1 MLYYII
7 FGIILATILLT
18 LFLELIHSSR
28 QKFKKNLKF
37 IILLFLL
44 IIIAFIMTKFPQ
56 IISVIPAIFIILYR
70 WRFLIQILSK
80 VFLMK
85 RNFKKSPNKINKN
98 MALEIL
104 GLTETASK
112 EDIIKKYQDLMKKN
126 HPDKGGSEW
135 ITKKL
140 NQARET
146 LLS

>member
-1 MLYYII
+1 M
-7 FGIILATILLT
+7 
-18 LFLELIHSSR
+18 
-28 QKFKKNLKF
+28 
-37 IILLFLL
+37 
-44 IIIAFIMTKFPQ
+44 AF
-56 IISVIPAIFIILYR
+56 SNR
-70 WRFLIQILSK
+70 ILSK

-85 RNFKKSPNKINKN
+85 RDFKKNPDKINKN

-112 EDIIKKYQDLMKKN
+112 DDILKKYQDLMKKN

>member
-1 MLYYII
+1 MK
-7 FGIILATILLT
+7 
-18 LFLELIHSSR
+18 R
-28 QKFKKNLKF
+28 DFKKN
-37 IILLFLL
+37 
-44 IIIAFIMTKFPQ
+44 PD
-56 IISVIPAIFIILYR
+56 
-70 WRFLIQILSK
+70 
-80 VFLMK
+80 
-85 RNFKKSPNKINKN
+85 KINKN

-112 EDIIKKYQDLMKKN
+112 DDILKKYQDLMKKN